1 MVDSKSAAANFSRAD
16 AESNFVA
23 STDTTAVILSGSV
36 LISTTP
42 GSVASASF
50 TCDAQP
56 IHVIPGILSD
66 TKVTSAPAGLDID
79 KSDAEVLLGALRPG
93 AVLAGAGV
101 HPAASTTSNAG
112 NQRDFIVCSCVV
124 RGKSEL

>member
-23 STDTTAVILSGSV
+23 STDTTATILSGSV

-66 TKVTSAPAGLDID
+66 TKVTSAPAGLDVD
-79 KSDAEVLLGALRPG
+79 KSDEEVLLG